1 MSSDSTL
8 SPSLSLSRYGP
19 VLRFLAKAVAI
30 YGVWYVFYDLWLL
43 PDGRLDAWVSQTVVH
58 AGHFVL
64 SGFGIDAAVNGRT
77 IELARASGIRIVDG
91 CNGISTIGLFAGF
104 VFAFPG
110 TARRRA
116 LFLPL
121 GIAVIYV
128 ANVVRVSL
136 LAGLQV
142 HWPTAFESVHSLGA
156 PAFFH
161 LIVFGLWVLWANY
174 GGASLETTADAG
186 SGPAP
191 EEVAAAAEA

>member
-1 MSSDSTL
+1 MSSDSA
-8 SPSLSLSRYGP
+8 PSSRFARYGP

-30 YGVWYVFYDLWLL
+30 YGVWYVLYDLWLL
-43 PDGRLDAWVSQTVVH
+43 PDGRLDALVSQTVVH
-58 AGHFVL
+58 ASHVVL
-64 SGFGIDAAVNGRT
+64 SGLGIDAVVDGRS
-77 IELARASGIRIVDG
+77 IELAQASGIQIVDG

-104 VFAFPG
+104 VLAFPG

-116 LFLPL
+116 VFLPL
-121 GIAVIYV
+121 GIAVIYL
-128 ANVVRVSL
+128 ANVARVSL

-161 LIVFGLWVLWANY
+161 LIVFGLWVLWANH
-174 GGASLETTADAG
+174 GGASLETAADAG

-191 EEVAAAAEA
+191 EEVPATADA

>member
-1 MSSDSTL
+1 MSTD
-8 SPSLSLSRYGP
+8 SPSQLAQYRP
-19 VLRFLAKAVAI
+19 VVLFLAKAMAI
-30 YGVWYVFYDLWLL
+30 YGVWYVLYDLWLL

-58 AGHFVL
+58 AGHVVL
-64 SGFGIDAAVNGRT
+64 SGLGFDAAIDGRSLQ
-77 IELARASGIRIVDG
+77 LAGASGIRIVDG
-91 CNGISTIGLFAGF
+91 CNGLATIGLFAGF
-104 VFAFPG
+104 VLAFPG

-128 ANVVRVSL
+128 ANVARISL

-142 HWPTAFESVHSLGA
+142 YGSTAFDMIHNLGA

-174 GGASLETTADAG
+174 GGASLDVEAD
-186 SGPAP
+186 SGAEVDPA
-191 EEVAAAAEA
+191 VA